1 MSLAGDRIPL
11 EIHANARSTATC
23 HTATVSPIAAVATA
37 VPRYPPAASR
47 PRRSGSLASGP
58 PASLHTPVNASATPS
73 IAPSAAGPAP
83 NVVVRNVGSRL
94 VTISWLE
101 SDSSD
106 APPMLTTPTVSHRP
120 SAAGEAPGSGGTD
133 GVAVAGFS
141 VFSWRRLRG
150 VTGHPPRRPGVSGR
164 PARPCL

>member
-1 MSLAGDRIPL
+1 MSRAGDRIPR
-11 EIHANARSTATC
+11 EIQATARSTATC
-23 HTATVSPIAAVATA
+23 HTATVNPIAAVATA
-37 VPRYPPAASR
+37 VPRYPPAANR
-47 PRRSGSLASGP
+47 PRRSGSLANGP

-73 IAPSAAGPAP
+73 IAPNAAGPAP
-83 NVVVRNVGSRL
+83 SVVVRNVGNRL

-133 GVAVAGFS
+133 GVAAGGFS
-141 VFSWRRLRG
+141 AVSYTHLRAHETDSYLVCRL
-150 VTGHPPRRPGVSGR
+150 
-164 PARPCL
+164 L

>member
-47 PRRSGSLASGP
+47 PRRSGSLANGP
-58 PASLHTPVNASATPS
+58 EASLHTPVNASATPS

-83 NVVVRNVGSRL
+83 RVVVRNVGSRL

-106 APPMLTTPTVSHRP
+106 APPLLTTPTVSQPRSRP
-120 SAAGEAPGSGGTD
+120 GPAGGSGGAEVCC
-133 GVAVAGFS
+133 GNGFS
-141 VFSWRRLRG
+141 IFTRRRLRG
-150 VTGHPPRRPGVSGR
+150 VTGYPPRRPRVGGR
-164 PARPCL
+164 P